1 MEENTGTVQTLEDY
15 VNMHQSQW
23 SEIIS
28 EMNTKLKNFYDIPE
42 LQNIVY
48 SKRQDALDYYFGL
61 LSKISLLSKEYK
73 LQYAQKYNV
82 YKTAAQIRYTSDS
95 AINAQI
101 ASDLRDIIYKS
112 ELLSNHSKYMQETI
126 KTIDGIIYAITNRIK
141 IEELVRDIKK

>member
-73 LQYAQKYNV
+73 LQYAQKYNA